1 MFKRMVFAIAL
12 IFALSAPAMAEVN
25 GVYGGLKFLD
35 SIQSTGATSHSK
47 NFLKR
52 ETDIYSEQS

>member
-25 GVYGGLKFLD
+25 GVYGG
-35 SIQSTGATSHSK
+35 A
-47 NFLKR
+47 
-52 ETDIYSEQS
+52 